1 MTTIKIAITKDNS
14 WDCEGDALETA
25 TFEWRTDGGQATQE
39 RIASD
44 IAKALRVFSRTPLK
58 AVSFSEVFF
67 DGEPTKEQ
75 VHQLKEE
82 LDKSRS
88 AELEQN
94 HRISVALRSIE
105 DEETRRRIEKT
116 LWPIQ
121 EDMPDA
127 TKVKYE

>member
-1 MTTIKIAITKDNS
+1 MTTIKITIAKDNS

-25 TFEWRTDGGQATQE
+25 TFEWRTDGRQATQE

-75 VHQLKEE
+75 VQQLKEE
-82 LDKSRS
+82 RDRLQS
-88 AELEQN
+88 EQFEQN
-94 HRISVALRSIE
+94 HRISRALASIE

-116 LWPIQ
+116 VWPIQ
-121 EDMPDA
+121 EDMSDA

>member
-1 MTTIKIAITKDNS
+1 MTTIKITITKDNS

-67 DGEPTKEQ
+67 DGEPSKEQ
-75 VHQLKEE
+75 VQQLKEE
-82 LDKSRS
+82 VDKLRN

-94 HRISVALRSIE
+94 QRIHKALMSI
-105 DEETRRRIEKT
+105 DSPDLRAALQKT
-116 LWPIQ
+116 MWPLE